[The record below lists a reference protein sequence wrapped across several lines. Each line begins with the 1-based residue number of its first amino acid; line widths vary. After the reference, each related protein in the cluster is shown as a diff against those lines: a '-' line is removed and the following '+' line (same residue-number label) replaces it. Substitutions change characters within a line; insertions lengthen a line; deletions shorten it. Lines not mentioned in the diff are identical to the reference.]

1 MIKFF
6 RKIRY
11 NLMEQN
17 PPDGRAGKTG
27 KYLKYAIGEIVL
39 VMVGILLA
47 LQINNWNE
55 SKKEQAITNKY
66 LSGFVS
72 DLEKD
77 RAQLDT
83 LINTRKKQRVSAKAL
98 VNMIESN
105 EYDIDSFYDH
115 FYFLF
120 SFYRFIP
127 NSNTLEEVL
136 NSSHLRFITDENIK
150 NRLLDL
156 RSSYK
161 GIQLTEEH
169 VYEDRSVYLYSAL
182 TMNHIELNGF
192 FIADIGMPNEKREES
207 FSKSKDVEVYKKDAD
222 YFMKDRHFKSFLN
235 LLDANLMFIIP
246 QTENARDECISI
258 ISLIE
263 ENTEAP

>member
-11 NLMEQN
+11 DLMEKN
-17 PPDGRAGKTG
+17 KTG
-27 KYLKYAIGEIVL
+27 KYLKYAIGEIIL

-55 SKKEQAITNKY
+55 TKKEQVITNKY

-77 RAQLDT
+77 RVILDS
-83 LINTRKKQRVSAKAL
+83 LIIVRKKQSASAKAL
-98 VNMIESN
+98 INMIETN
-105 EYDIDSFYDH
+105 DYDLDSFYSH
-115 FYFLF
+115 FYYLF
-120 SFYRFIP
+120 PFYRFIP

-136 NSSHLRFITDENIK
+136 NSSHLRLLTDEEIK

-161 GIQLTEEH
+161 TIQLLEEH
-169 VYEDRSVYLYSAL
+169 VYEDRIVYLYSAL
-182 TMNHIELNGF
+182 TMNHLDLNGLY
-192 FIADIGMPNEKREES
+192 IADTGFSLEKREES

-222 YFMKDRHFKSFLN
+222 YFMKDRHFKSFIHMLDFN
-235 LLDANLMFIIP
+235 LKFVIP
-246 QTENARDECISI
+246 QVEKARNDCQSI
-258 ISLIE
+258 ISQIE
-263 ENTEAP
+263 ENMKND

>member
-6 RKIRY
+6 RHIRQ
-11 NLMEQN
+11 NLILEN
-17 PPDGRAGKTG
+17 KTG

-39 VMVGILLA
+39 VVIGILIA

-55 SKKEQAITNKY
+55 TKKEQAMTNKY

-77 RAQLDT
+77 RAQLDN
-83 LINTRKKQRVSAKAL
+83 LINVRKKQSASAKAL
-98 VNMIESN
+98 LNMIETN
-105 EYDIDSFYDH
+105 EYDLDSFYSH
-115 FYFLF
+115 FYYLF
-120 SFYRFIP
+120 PFYRFTP

-136 NSSHLRFITDENIK
+136 NSSHLRFITDDEIK

-156 RSSYK
+156 RNEYK
-161 GIQLTEEH
+161 TLQLIEEH
-169 VYEDRSVYLYSAL
+169 VYEDRSVYLYSPL
-182 TMNHIELNGF
+182 TMNHIELNGL
-192 FIADIGMPNEKREES
+192 FIADMGFSIEQREES

-222 YFMKDRHFKSFLN
+222 YFMKDRHFKSFIN
-235 LLDANLMFIIP
+235 LLEFNLLFVIP
-246 QTENARDECISI
+246 QVEKARNDCQSI

-263 ENTEAP
+263 EKMKND

>member
-6 RKIRY
+6 RKIRR
-11 NLMEQN
+11 NLLLEN
-17 PPDGRAGKTG
+17 KTG
-27 KYLKYAIGEIVL
+27 KYFKYAIGEIIL

-55 SKKEQAITNKY
+55 TKKEQAITNKY

-77 RAQLDT
+77 RAQLDN
-83 LINTRKKQRVSAKAL
+83 LINVRKKQSTSAKAL
-98 VNMIESN
+98 LIMIETN
-105 EYDIDSFYDH
+105 EYDHESFYSH
-115 FYFLF
+115 FYYLF
-120 SFYRFIP
+120 PFHRFTP

-136 NSSHLRFITDENIK
+136 NSSHLRFITDEDIK

-156 RSSYK
+156 RNSYK
-161 GIQLTEEH
+161 RIILNEEH
-169 VYEDRSVYLYSAL
+169 VYEDKSVYQYSAL
-182 TMNHIELNGF
+182 TMNHIEFNGL
-192 FIADIGMPNEKREES
+192 FIADTGFPMEKREES

-222 YFMKDRHFKSFLN
+222 YFMKDRHFKSFIN
-235 LLDANLMFIIP
+235 LLDFNLLFVIP
-246 QTENARDECISI
+246 QVEKARNDCQLI

-263 ENTEAP
+263 EKMKND

>member
-11 NLMEQN
+11 KLLGE
-17 PPDGRAGKTG
+17 GKTG
-27 KYLKYAIGEIVL
+27 KYLKYAIGEILL
-39 VMVGILLA
+39 VVIGILIA
-47 LQINNWNE
+47 LSINNWNE
-55 SKKEQAITNKY
+55 TKKEQAITNKY

-77 RAQLDT
+77 RAQLDN
-83 LINTRKKQRVSAKAL
+83 LINVRKKESASAKAL
-98 VNMIESN
+98 LNMIETN
-105 EYDIDSFYDH
+105 DYDLDSFYSH
-115 FYFLF
+115 FYYIFP
-120 SFYRFIP
+120 FYRFMP

-136 NSSHLRFITDENIK
+136 NSSHLRFITDEDIK

-161 GIQLTEEH
+161 EIKLNEEH
-169 VYEDRSVYLYSAL
+169 VYEDRSVYQYSAL
-182 TMNHIELNGF
+182 TLNHIEFNGL
-192 FIADIGMPNEKREES
+192 FIADTGFSIEKREES

-222 YFMKDRHFKSFLN
+222 YFMKDRHFKSFIN
-235 LLDANLMFIIP
+235 LLDFNLLFVIP
-246 QTENARDECISI
+246 QLEKARNDCQSI

-263 ENTEAP
+263 EKMKND